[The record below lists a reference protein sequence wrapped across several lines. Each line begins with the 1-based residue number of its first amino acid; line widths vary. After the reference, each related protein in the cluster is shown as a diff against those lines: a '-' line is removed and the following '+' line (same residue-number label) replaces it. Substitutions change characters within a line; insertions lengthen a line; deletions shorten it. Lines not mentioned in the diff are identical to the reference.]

1 MLKKIVILPTSF
13 LLAHFLYLACINCR
27 CPDIKEKYFRVE
39 NITVMPYGS
48 NNSIIDTGLA
58 ITNTDTI
65 SLQYQFVVDCISHRK
80 NPFAQLVNAAYACS
94 CADCGHQGIKSKITT
109 FDITSDSVYNG
120 IPANTS
126 LNNIFKV
133 KSWNYFHAYDRK
145 TLDTVKT
152 FVNKGYP
159 LESLSLF
166 STTKPLDAKGH
177 RFTITLTTEDGNTRS
192 ATTRRIS
199 WN

>member
-1 MLKKIVILPTSF
+1 MILPMTF
-13 LLAHFLYLACINCR
+13 LLAHFLYVACLNCN

-39 NITVMPYGS
+39 HITVMPYGN

-65 SLQYQFVVDCISHRK
+65 SLQCQFIVDCISHKK
-80 NPFAQLVNAAYACS
+80 NPFAELVNAAYACS
-94 CADCGHQGIKSKITT
+94 CADCGYEGIKSKITK
-109 FDITSDSVYNG
+109 FEITSDSVYNG
-120 IPANTS
+120 IAANTS

-133 KSWNYFHAYDRK
+133 KRWNYFYELDRK

-177 RFTITLTTEDGNTRS
+177 RFTLTLVTEDGATKS
-192 ATTRRIS
+192 ITTRRIF
-199 WN
+199 WH